1 MSLPMPF
8 FRESGS
14 TGKGAGV
21 VCLHSNASSSSQW
34 RGLMDRLAPRR
45 HVLALDSYG
54 AGKTDAWSAPRGP
67 RLADEAALAEPV
79 FQRAGEPTGAPFVLV
94 GHSYGA
100 AVALIA
106 ALQRPER
113 VLALA
118 LYEPT
123 LFSLIEAESPA
134 PNEADGI
141 RDAVSAAAAA
151 LDAGDAHGAA
161 RCFIDYWMAPGTFDR
176 MPEARQQPIAA
187 AIVHVRRW
195 AEALMSEPTPIEA
208 YARLGMPVLLMTGGL
223 SPASSR
229 GVARRLSA
237 VLPRV
242 QVLEFAELGH
252 MGPVTHPDAVNA
264 AIERYLDTLD

>member
-1 MSLPMPF
+1 MTPVRPF
-8 FRESGS
+8 FREAG
-14 TGKGAGV
+14 TGPGV
-21 VCLHSNASSSSQW
+21 VCLHSNASSSGQW
-34 RGLMDRLAPRR
+34 RGLIERLSPRR
-45 HVLALDSYG
+45 HVLAPDGYG
-54 AGKTDAWSAPRGP
+54 AGKTPAWDQERAL
-67 RLADEAALAEPV
+67 RLADEADLAEPV
-79 FQRAGEPTGAPFVLV
+79 FELAGAPFVLV

-113 VLALA
+113 VRALL

-123 LFSLIEAESPA
+123 LFALIEAESPP

-141 RDAVSAAAAA
+141 REAVLGAAAA
-151 LDAGDAHGAA
+151 LDRGDANGAA
-161 RCFIDYWMAPGTFDR
+161 RCFIDYWIAPGAFDA
-176 MPEARQQPIAA
+176 MPEARRAPIAA
-187 AIVHVRRW
+187 SVVHVRRW
-195 AEALMSEPTPIEA
+195 AEALMREPTPLAAFAKLE
-208 YARLGMPVLLMTGGL
+208 MPVLLMTGGV

-252 MGPVTHPDAVNA
+252 MGPVTHPDAVND
-264 AIERYLDTLD
+264 AIERFLDGLDA